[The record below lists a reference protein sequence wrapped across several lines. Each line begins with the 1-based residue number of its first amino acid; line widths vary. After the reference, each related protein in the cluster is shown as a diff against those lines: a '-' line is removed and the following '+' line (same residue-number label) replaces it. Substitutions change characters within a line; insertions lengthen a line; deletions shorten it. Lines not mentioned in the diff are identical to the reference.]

1 MATPPKLPRATSPQP
16 ASGSRGPLVGTKD
29 SPHHAREFDSQDL
42 DLLNE
47 MARRITEIDNSYRAV
62 AEKVGQLYMRADE
75 AGLEQLT
82 EMLDKPMRN
91 ASDNQQSFAA
101 LLREVRQAS
110 QRWR

>member
-1 MATPPKLPRATSPQP
+1 MTTPPKPPRTTSPQP
-16 ASGSRGPLVGTKD
+16 AAGSGLLVATEP
-29 SPHHAREFDSQDL
+29 SPHHARELDSRDL
-42 DLLNE
+42 DLLDE

-91 ASDNQQSFAA
+91 ASDNQQSFSA
-101 LLREVRQAS
+101 LLREVRQAG
-110 QRWR
+110 QRRR

>member
-1 MATPPKLPRATSPQP
+1 MAAFQQRPRTPTPPPGAR
-16 ASGSRGPLVGTKD
+16 SGHLMVSETDTRHERELDSR
-29 SPHHAREFDSQDL
+29 DL
-42 DLLNE
+42 DLLDE
-47 MARRITEIDNSYRAV
+47 MARRITEIDNSYRAM

-101 LLREVRQAS
+101 LLLEVRQAGQGS
-110 QRWR
+110 R

>member
-1 MATPPKLPRATSPQP
+1 MAAASPRAPLPGPGAGHLTVTE
-16 ASGSRGPLVGTKD
+16 SGDQEERELDSRD
-29 SPHHAREFDSQDL
+29 H
-42 DLLNE
+42 DLLEE

-75 AGLEQLT
+75 AGLEQVT

-101 LLREVRQAS
+101 LLREVRQAR
-110 QRWR
+110 QRSR

>member
-1 MATPPKLPRATSPQP
+1 MVTPPKPPRTTSPQP
-16 ASGSRGPLVGTKD
+16 ATANSGPLVVPQA
-29 SPHHAREFDSQDL
+29 SPHHAREFDSRDL
-42 DLLNE
+42 DLLDE
-47 MARRITEIDNSYRAV
+47 MARRISEIDNSYRAV

-110 QRWR
+110 QRRR